1 MVFKM
6 LILWENLFV
15 VRLDVKVATCTC
27 KNKMRMISG
36 DRFESSI

>member
-6 LILWENLFV
+6 LILWEDFFV
-15 VRLDVKVATCTC
+15 ELDVKVATCTC